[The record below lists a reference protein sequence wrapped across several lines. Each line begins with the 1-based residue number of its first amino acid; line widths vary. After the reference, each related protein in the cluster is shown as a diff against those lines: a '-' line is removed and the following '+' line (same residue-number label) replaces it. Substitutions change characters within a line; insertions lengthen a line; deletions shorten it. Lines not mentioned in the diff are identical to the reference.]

1 MADKPHVTYTVT
13 HQHRHI
19 KPDSAGNFKDHM
31 RVHFHTASGTASH
44 VDVPI
49 THYTAENVHNA
60 VQLHA
65 TEIEQVNSLG
75 EGPPPPPAQPGG

>member
-1 MADKPHVTYTVT
+1 MVDLPHVTYEVT
-13 HQHRHI
+13 HQHRHT
-19 KPDSAGNFKDHM
+19 KPDGRGNFADHM
-31 RVHFHTASGTASH
+31 RVHFQTASGTESH

-75 EGPPPPPAQPGG
+75 NGPPPAPAQP